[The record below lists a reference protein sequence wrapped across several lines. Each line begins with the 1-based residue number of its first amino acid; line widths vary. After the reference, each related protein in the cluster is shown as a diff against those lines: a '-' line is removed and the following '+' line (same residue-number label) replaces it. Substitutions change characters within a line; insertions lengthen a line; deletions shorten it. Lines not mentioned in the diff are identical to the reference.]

1 MLDRGGLTAADGPT
15 HHGTFDFGYM
25 RIFPN
30 MHVLAPGDA
39 NDIGAMLD
47 YAITLDGPAS
57 IRYPKDKASEIS
69 REIQPVETGKCEIL
83 SWGKDGNILCAG
95 TPLAA
100 AIEAAETLRSEGLDV
115 GVVNARFIKPVDRDM
130 IRKALTSGGFVVTV
144 EEAMLMGGFG
154 SAVLEAAAEMNLDTR
169 PLTRIGIPDVFVQ
182 HGSREEVLAELNLDT
197 AGIAKICRAAAKMN
211 SDELVDD
218 KNKSIA

>member
-1 MLDRGGLTAADGPT
+1 M
-15 HHGTFDFGYM
+15 
-25 RIFPN
+25 
-30 MHVLAPGDA
+30 
-39 NDIGAMLD
+39 
-47 YAITLDGPAS
+47 
-57 IRYPKDKASEIS
+57 
-69 REIQPVETGKCEIL
+69 
-83 SWGKDGNILCAG
+83 
-95 TPLAA
+95 AA